1 MLAFAQHQR
10 LTIDAMLQGR
20 VNTSS
25 RVLSSLPSS
34 QSSIGPAR
42 GVLACNHRAQQRYG
56 SGACRTA
63 PLTGWQALQSL
74 RPDLRQRHAV
84 VVASSKGGD
93 SSSSG
98 GTQSSKQQEQDEEP
112 AAEEEEEGETFTRYC
127 FEGLL
132 SSALIVGAGNL
143 LGGSGAWSW
152 DAPADGLN
160 TILTCA
166 LVPTLM
172 LLAICLPTYPA
183 GQAVSGRRDK
193 WVMLLLP
200 ACMGGEVPW
209 FCFSVLNIVVKEHGL
224 VLTLS
229 RTFWCNCLSL
239 PGHALLP
246 SCTLF
251 GCLVSPKHHRP
262 DTLKAVTCL
271 SNPAAIHSCYATS
284 PVKSTAFT
292 PAILPSW
299 LQHKLLV
306 RYITMLP
313 CPLARCLLVDG

>member
-1 MLAFAQHQR
+1 
-10 LTIDAMLQGR
+10 MLQNR
-20 VNTSS
+20 VHTSS
-25 RVLSSLPSS
+25 RVLGSLPSS
-34 QSSIGPAR
+34 QRSIGLAR
-42 GVLACNHRAQQRYG
+42 GVLACSHRTQQRYG
-56 SGACRTA
+56 VACSIA
-63 PLTGWQALQSL
+63 PLTSWQALQSL

-200 ACMGGEVPW
+200 ACMGGEVPLL
-209 FCFSVLNIVVKEHGL
+209 CFSELNIVVKVHGRVDAEPHLL
-224 VLTLS
+224 VQ
-229 RTFWCNCLSL
+229 
-239 PGHALLP
+239 LLP
-246 SCTLF
+246 SCTL
-251 GCLVSPKHHRP
+251 CCCHVSLQHHWP
-262 DTLKAVTCL
+262 DTL
-271 SNPAAIHSCYATS
+271 
-284 PVKSTAFT
+284 
-292 PAILPSW
+292 
-299 LQHKLLV
+299 
-306 RYITMLP
+306 
-313 CPLARCLLVDG
+313 